1 MRDGS
6 TRSLGEPLTA
16 SLMER
21 VCLGI
26 FNKKTP
32 EAIVGFADNS
42 RFAFRYDE
50 DLAKMKRKAKMK
62 HCRQQENRRH

>member
-6 TRSLGEPLTA
+6 TWSLGEPLTA

-42 RFAFRYDE
+42 LFVFRYDKDE
-50 DLAKMKRKAKMK
+50 KESQNEALQTIA
-62 HCRQQENRRH
+62 